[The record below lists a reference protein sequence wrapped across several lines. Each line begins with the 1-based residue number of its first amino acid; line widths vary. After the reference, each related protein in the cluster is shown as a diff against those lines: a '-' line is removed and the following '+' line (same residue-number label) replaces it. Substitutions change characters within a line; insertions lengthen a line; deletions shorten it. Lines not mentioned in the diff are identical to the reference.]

1 MADFAEIGEIVS
13 RCIGHE
19 NNKYLDAYY
28 RNIDIQVEEAIAS
41 NLVGNAIIKLMERL
55 EAKTRS
61 YVTIKEDCKSN
72 WCSLLWKGT
81 ATELLADLESVAA
94 ELKINTRH
102 KTWPKA
108 PNSLSRRINE
118 VKTNLREIGI
128 VIDSGARDSKTK
140 VKTIEIRKISSISLP
155 DKNQAQIT
163 GDISDDINHK
173 LTTVSSDDK
182 IISLHKTPQS
192 YAQNDT
198 GNDSYGGSDTL
209 HTLQGNPNN
218 YAQLKHKPYWN
229 LGKWHCN
236 ECTASGDRFYMEN
249 TDCKGGSKK

>member
-128 VIDSGARDSKTK
+128 VMNVQQVAIGSTWKTLT
-140 VKTIEIRKISSISLP
+140 VKEVL
-155 DKNQAQIT
+155 KN
-163 GDISDDINHK
+163 
-173 LTTVSSDDK
+173 
-182 IISLHKTPQS
+182 
-192 YAQNDT
+192 
-198 GNDSYGGSDTL
+198 
-209 HTLQGNPNN
+209 
-218 YAQLKHKPYWN
+218 
-229 LGKWHCN
+229 
-236 ECTASGDRFYMEN
+236 E
-249 TDCKGGSKK
+249 